1 MAILPLDQLIKPVS
15 DDSACG
21 PDLDLQFD
29 PDFMNFLARVEGT
42 LPGQFF
48 TRDQESGNEK
58 PFERGS
64 LSFQSEIAAAEELL
78 LRTRD
83 IRLLVALAKFAALD
97 RKLPDF
103 VDLMET
109 IASLLEVRW
118 DEVNPCAEDDD
129 FSLRLASLQALDDMT
144 HIVLPLQ
151 FTPLIRHPRAGAIT
165 FRHKLVA
172 DGLSPREG
180 EEVPDATVID
190 RAFMEIPTEDL
201 ITQRDRFARLAA
213 AATAIGATTAGRLGP
228 QAAVRLDLLEGL
240 SKKILAFLDGF
251 VRRREP
257 ALAAQP
263 DPDAT
268 IGDAAQGS
276 ATLAGPIAT
285 LDDVSATLAGI
296 AAYFAQSEPSSPALL
311 LVKQASSLVGKN
323 FLEVIRILAPDYFD
337 QARIGVGRNETL
349 DLPLHRLSELFG
361 TEVTEPP
368 SPDAS
373 MVNIADKSA
382 AVAALLQIEAYYA
395 RNEPSSPVPF
405 MCERARKFSS
415 ADFLTILKEI
425 LPSDAFK
432 LPGSSY

>member
-1 MAILPLDQLIKPVS
+1 MPLDQLIKPVS
-15 DDSACG
+15 GDSACG

-64 LSFQSEIAAAEELL
+64 LSFQGEIAAAEQLL

-97 RKLPDF
+97 RKLPDL
-103 VDLMET
+103 VDLVET
-109 IASLLEVRW
+109 IASLLDLRW
-118 DEVNPCAEDDD
+118 DEINPGADGDD

-165 FRHKLVA
+165 FRQKLLA
-172 DGLSPREG
+172 EGLSPREG
-180 EEVPDATVID
+180 EEAPESTVID
-190 RAFMEIPTEDL
+190 RAFMEIPTDEL
-201 ITQRDRFARLAA
+201 IAQRDRFARLAA
-213 AATAIGATTAGRLGP
+213 AAAAIGATTSRHLGP
-228 QAAVRLDLLEGL
+228 QTAVRLDFLEGL
-240 SKKILAFLDGF
+240 SKKILAFLDDF

-257 ALAAQP
+257 ALAAQAES
-263 DPDAT
+263 DAM
-268 IGDAAQGS
+268 IADAAPDTASQS
-276 ATLAGPIAT
+276 GPIVT
-285 LDDVSATLAGI
+285 LGDVAATLAGI

-323 FLEVIRILAPDYFD
+323 LLEVIRILAPEYFD
-337 QARIGVGRNETL
+337 QAHIGVGRNETL

-368 SPDAS
+368 SPVAAA
-373 MVNIADKSA
+373 VNIADKSA

-425 LPSDAFK
+425 LPSDALK
-432 LPGSSY
+432 QPGSSY

>member
-1 MAILPLDQLIKPVS
+1 MPLDQLIKPVS
-15 DDSACG
+15 GDSACG
-21 PDLDLQFD
+21 PDLDSQFD

-64 LSFQSEIAAAEELL
+64 LSFQGEIAAAEQLL

-97 RKLPDF
+97 RKLPDL
-103 VDLMET
+103 VDLVET
-109 IASLLEVRW
+109 IASLLDLRW
-118 DEVNPCAEDDD
+118 DEINPGADGDD

-151 FTPLIRHPRAGAIT
+151 FTPLIRHPRAGVIT
-165 FRHKLVA
+165 FRQKLLA
-172 DGLSPREG
+172 EGMSPREG
-180 EEVPDATVID
+180 EEAPDATVLD
-190 RAFMEIPTEDL
+190 RAFMEIPTDEL
-201 ITQRDRFARLAA
+201 IAQRDRFARLAA
-213 AATAIGATTAGRLGP
+213 AAAAIGATTSRHLGP
-228 QAAVRLDLLEGL
+228 QTAVRLDFLEGL
-240 SKKILAFLDGF
+240 SKKILAFLDDF

-257 ALAAQP
+257 ALAAQAES
-263 DPDAT
+263 DAMIADAAPDA
-268 IGDAAQGS
+268 ASQS
-276 ATLAGPIAT
+276 GPIVT
-285 LDDVSATLAGI
+285 LGDVAATLAGI

-323 FLEVIRILAPDYFD
+323 LLEVIRILAPEYFD
-337 QARIGVGRNETL
+337 QAHIGVGRNETL

-368 SPDAS
+368 SPVAGA
-373 MVNIADKSA
+373 VNIADKSA

-425 LPSDAFK
+425 LPSDALK
-432 LPGSSY
+432 QPGSSY